1 MRDSA
6 LASIVDYDALER
18 RRVFR
23 ESKVECE
30 VCMDADKLGA
40 ECTRLSG
47 CEHVFCHECLREALK
62 YHMADGVTAGTF
74 RCLGCNSLVDLH
86 EVKEFAT
93 PEQYERYDELLL
105 QRSLSM
111 MEDVVRCPRAG
122 CSGTCLA
129 DDEYLARCPVCQHSF
144 CPRCLRPNHRGTA
157 CKQEATVDGGESDD
171 EEEEEDDADDK
182 VCACGGVSS
191 FAIWWME
198 EGQVEEIV
206 DGLFV
211 KTMRCTDEEG
221 RLLWRIAHEQ
231 DPAKRMLLLERQVL
245 VLGRPTEDVVAF
257 NRFRKTY
264 RNRCPT
270 CRIFVEKVDGCN
282 SVFCPICNKEF
293 IYGLQEA
300 RCQPDPS
307 P

>member
-1 MRDSA
+1 FDYLECELLSSLLGLPREGDSLVYDVSEKIPQRRMRDSA

-182 VCACGGVSS
+182 
-191 FAIWWME
+191 
-198 EGQVEEIV
+198 
-206 DGLFV
+206 
-211 KTMRCTDEEG
+211 DEEG